1 MHSKGTTMLVSNTP
15 LNNKI
20 FWRKKAQTN
29 IYIAKELADIFGG
42 TKADYLKKLN
52 YRLRIKIADHSGFNP
67 NAFARAA

>member
-1 MHSKGTTMLVSNTP
+1 MLSSNIS

-29 IYIAKELADIFGG
+29 ICIAKELADIFGG

-52 YRLRIKIADHSGFNP
+52 HRLKIKIADHYGFYCDVYVK
-67 NAFARAA
+67 AA